1 MKKLFILLIT
11 PLTLLTSCK
20 EEKETTQM
28 QEVIAIHDEV
38 MDKMTELGNLVGEL
52 NTLENDST
60 EIGQNYM
67 DARKDLQA
75 AHKSMMDWM
84 QNFGDRFN
92 HDEISKGK
100 ELTDQKQEWLK
111 EEMVKV
117 NELKEQIN
125 NSIANAHQL
134 LGKSE

>member
-11 PLTLLTSCK
+11 PLALLTSCK

-67 DARKDLQA
+67 EARKRPPG
-75 AHKSMMDWM
+75 SP
-84 QNFGDRFN
+84 
-92 HDEISKGK
+92 
-100 ELTDQKQEWLK
+100 
-111 EEMVKV
+111 
-117 NELKEQIN
+117 
-125 NSIANAHQL
+125 
-134 LGKSE
+134 